1 MGDEK
6 LLADN
11 MVDIIRGVVREEI
24 NKTDSTILC
33 QVKNIRSNNSADMI
47 PVSDRSLILKNIPNM
62 TKFDLSVGDY
72 VYLYKI
78 NNQLDN
84 SFVCYVLGKNILEGD
99 YSITKDP
106 YGGIPGDIKEAVAAF
121 TPVLALT
128 GTDLYLQNYSNLAAI
143 LEAGQV
149 SLEDVT
155 VGIVIK
161 QHSRS
166 HARHLTMN
174 KVGNRVS
181 MPTLEGTYK
190 NKATSWRGM
199 FVDREH
205 SYYEFSLDSSGK
217 IVIQH
222 GTTKVAAADFA
233 NKHLMVHTGGTAA
246 WYGVKYAF
254 MGAKFRISE
263 TETQCSSN
271 SLAFTG
277 LVGHGTSY
285 LSSGWG
291 P

>member
-33 QVKNIRSNNSADMI
+33 QVKNIRSNNSADVI

-84 SFVCYVLGKNILEGD
+84 SFVCYVLGKNNLEGD

-106 YGGIPGDIKEAVAAF
+106 YGGTPQGDISEAVAAF

-128 GTDLYLQNYSNLAAI
+128 GADLYLQNYSGLAAI
-143 LEAGQV
+143 LEAGQA

-166 HARHLTMN
+166 HARHLTRN
-174 KVGNRVS
+174 EDGDRVP
-181 MPTLEGTYK
+181 MPTLYK

-199 FVDREH
+199 FLDQERN
-205 SYYEFSLDSSGK
+205 YYEFSLDSSGK
-217 IVIQH
+217 IVVQH

-233 NKHLMVHTGGTAA
+233 NKHLMVHTGGTTA
-246 WYGVKYAF
+246 WHGVKYAF
-254 MGAKFRISE
+254 MGAKFRINE

-277 LVGHGTSY
+277 FTGDGTSY
-285 LSSGWG
+285 LSSDWE

>member
-11 MVDIIRGVVREEI
+11 MVDIIRGIVREEI

-33 QVKNIRSNNSADMI
+33 QVKNIRSDNSADMI

-62 TKFDLSVGDY
+62 TKFSLSVGDY

-106 YGGIPGDIKEAVAAF
+106 YSYAADISKVVAAF
-121 TPVLALT
+121 TPVLTLT

-149 SLEDVT
+149 NLDDVT

-174 KVGNRVS
+174 KDGDRVP

-190 NKATSWRGM
+190 NKATSWGGM
-199 FVDREH
+199 FVDLDG
-205 SYYEFSLDSSGK
+205 YYNFSLDSSGK
-217 IVIQH
+217 IVIESSVL
-222 GTTKVAAADFA
+222 VAATDFA
-233 NKHLMVHTGGTAA
+233 NKHLRVHSGQTAA
-246 WYGVKYAF
+246 WTGVKYAF
-254 MGAKFRISE
+254 MGAKFKINGI
-263 TETQCSSN
+263 ETQCSSN

-277 LVGHGTSY
+277 LTGDGTSY